1 MPAYFALGF
10 IALVGIIYLLRGLS
24 RVDPAVLA
32 TVLRYVA
39 IAVALVGLGLLVVG
53 GRIGLVLM
61 AASLGY
67 PLWRRWQARRQLA
80 GIGQPQGRS
89 LGSRHRPIFRSASI
103 MTPAASTAR

>member
-1 MPAYFALGF
+1 MPAISPSASSRWSVSF
-10 IALVGIIYLLRGLS
+10 IFCGASAASIRRL
-24 RVDPAVLA
+24 LA

-39 IAVALVGLGLLVVG
+39 IALALVGLGLLVVG

-80 GIGQPQGRS
+80 GIGSPRAIARES
-89 LGSRHRPIFRSASI
+89 TRPIFRSASI